1 MPGASLVRD
10 LATLVALASGL
21 ALGHLTLRIHG
32 LAEPGL
38 AWIADEPVELG
49 ACELGEA
56 GLGEALGDEAQVAAA
71 ERIAAVEAL
80 GLHGR
85 PGVVFVD
92 ARPSPAFA
100 GGHVPGAIC
109 LPADEAA
116 AILGRESVAVGPD
129 DLVIAYCE
137 GLRCERSEALARLL
151 REHLGCRSVRVLEGG
166 WPQWLAA
173 GGPVDGDAEGG
184 RG

>member
-1 MPGASLVRD
+1 MPGTRLVRD

-21 ALGHLTLRIHG
+21 ALAHLALRIHG
-32 LAEPGL
+32 LGEPGL

-49 ACELGEA
+49 ACELGEGA
-56 GLGEALGDEAQVAAA
+56 GEVLGDEAQVAAA
-71 ERIAAVEAL
+71 ERIAAPEAL

-100 GGHVPGAIC
+100 GGHIPGALC